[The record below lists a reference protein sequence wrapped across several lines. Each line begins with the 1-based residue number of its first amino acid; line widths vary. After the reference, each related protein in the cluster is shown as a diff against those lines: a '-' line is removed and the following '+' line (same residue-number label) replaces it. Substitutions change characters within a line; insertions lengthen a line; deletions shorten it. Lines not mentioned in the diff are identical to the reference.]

1 MRIQRLN
8 KDTKQNLLE
17 DLLKRSPNSYGQY
30 EESVQAILNEV
41 KTKKDEASIV
51 SEKEKVESNKSLNVD
66 KDIDDGKTKEFKEK
80 IVEEEPEITEVVEDN
95 ADEIL

>member
-1 MRIQRLN
+1 MNAEKAEGFNIWMIISVVLGVLCLG
-8 KDTKQNLLE
+8 LLG
-17 DLLKRSPNSYGQY
+17 LLIFS
-30 EESVQAILNEV
+30 
-41 KTKKDEASIV
+41 KTKKDDASIV